1 MATPYSDI
9 FDLALMDLTS
19 YELDKLNTLS
29 PTNFLTY
36 MTGLLVRA
44 IPSFTNCLQNLSARN
59 DTTQTFTIE
68 LTEPEKDILASWVA
82 VQVIKK
88 EVFDIRQIRGMV
100 QNGSD
105 ANRYSEANLLKEKME
120 LQDRLIEL
128 ADKKMT
134 AYGLSNEN
142 WSTFYDTIL

>member
-1 MATPYSDI
+1 
-9 FDLALMDLTS
+9 
-19 YELDKLNTLS
+19 
-29 PTNFLTY
+29 LTY

-68 LTEPEKDILASWVA
+68 LTEPEKDILASWLA

>member
-29 PTNFLTY
+29 PTNFLLY

-44 IPSFTNCLQNLSARN
+44 IPSFTNCLQDLSARN

-68 LTEPEKDILASWVA
+68 LTELEKDILASLVA

-105 ANRYSEANLLKEKME
+105 ANRYSEANLLKEK
-120 LQDRLIEL
+120 LQLQSHLIEL
-128 ADKKMT
+128 ADKKKT
-134 AYGLSNEN
+134 DYGLSNQN
-142 WSTFYDTIL
+142 WSTFYDTES

>member
-1 MATPYSDI
+1 M
-9 FDLALMDLTS
+9 
-19 YELDKLNTLS
+19 
-29 PTNFLTY
+29 
-36 MTGLLVRA
+36 
-44 IPSFTNCLQNLSARN
+44 SARN

-68 LTEPEKDILASWVA
+68 LTEPEKDILASWLA